1 MSRQFGIGR
10 NSLARTWLPIVLGV
24 VLGVS
29 MSWIRVI
36 NIGACNSQTKSQQLS
51 ASILARNSDSI
62 GPDEY
67 GDEIQ
72 LHKADPDEDLQSEGD
87 EDDDFEPRIITD
99 PGKKPK
105 VDLEANKKKIVRPRF
120 ISTELGIREKLFTGI
135 ISTQNTI
142 DSLGVAINKTLASHL
157 QKIIFYT
164 DKPDEGNSDEFSNI
178 DKIKVLEQKS
188 MTIISN
194 EENTQVG
201 QLFQSLLH
209 MYNNYQDI
217 YDWFF
222 IMYDHTY
229 ASPDRITQIVNHM
242 SITRLLYMG
251 VPMQTSI
258 PSQDDKIIDGTYC
271 LGDAGF
277 IISRALLIELVPRM
291 NDCITTITTNEAD
304 VWLGQCI
311 ISLTQGKIGCISH
324 EEEQVYSSLHL
335 KDVRNIENTVE
346 DEENKEFLTA
356 TTSYPVQDE
365 RTMYLLHKK
374 FCEIEID
381 LTYKTIEEIQDEIK
395 KLAPKTPEG
404 EAGLTWPIGVNP
416 PFQPTQRWD
425 IIT

>member
-1 MSRQFGIGR
+1 
-10 NSLARTWLPIVLGV
+10 
-24 VLGVS
+24 

-36 NIGACNSQTKSQQLS
+36 NIGNCNSQTKSQQLAS
-51 ASILARNSDSI
+51 SILARKGDSI

-72 LHKADPDEDLQSEGD
+72 LHKSNPDDNDELQAEGD
-87 EDDDFEPRIITD
+87 DDDDFEPRIITD

-135 ISTQNTI
+135 ISSQNTI

-164 DKPDEGNSDEFSNI
+164 DKHDEDADSDYKDTI
-178 DKIKVLEQKS
+178 QTLEQQS
-188 MTIISN
+188 MTIVSN
-194 EENTQVG
+194 DENTEVG
-201 QLFQSLLH
+201 VLFQSLLH

-229 ASPDRITQIVNHM
+229 ASPDRITKIVNHM

-271 LGDAGF
+271 LGEAGF

-291 NDCITTITTNEAD
+291 NDCISTITTNEAD

-311 ISLTQGKIGCISH
+311 ISLTQGKIGCISN

-335 KDVRNIENTVE
+335 KDVRKIEE
-346 DEENKEFLTA
+346 SSEEEGAEVNKEFLTA

-381 LTYKTIEEIQDEIK
+381 LTYKQIEEIQDEIK